1 MTQKELLYVEDAVNH
16 EINIVNIMEEFAN
29 SLDDNEIIDFIDN
42 ELEKHEK
49 MKEKLLNL
57 LEEKSNE

>member
-29 SLDDNEIIDFIDN
+29 SLDDNEIIDFIDK
-42 ELEKHEK
+42 ELEKHER

-57 LEEKSNE
+57 LEELSNE

>member
-16 EINIVNIMEEFAN
+16 EINIVNIMEEFTN
-29 SLDDNEIIDFIDN
+29 SLDDNEIIDFIDK
-42 ELEKHEK
+42 ELEKHER

-57 LEEKSNE
+57 LEELSNE

>member
-16 EINIVNIMEEFAN
+16 EKNIIDIINDMVGSVEDA
-29 SLDDNEIIDFIDN
+29 EIIDFIDK